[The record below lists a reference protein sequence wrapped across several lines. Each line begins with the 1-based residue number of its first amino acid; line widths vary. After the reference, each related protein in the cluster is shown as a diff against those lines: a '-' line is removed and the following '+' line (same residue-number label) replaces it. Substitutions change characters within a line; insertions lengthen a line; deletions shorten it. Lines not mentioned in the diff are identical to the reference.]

1 MVELRQAPSGL
12 HKDTLM
18 LLSYLAL
25 LIVSL
30 SSIWFGLKITEEV
43 YRIAVVFTGV
53 ILLMMVFV
61 LAPSYLQIGI
71 LLLFLGLHRLYT
83 PQRILD

>member
-1 MVELRQAPSGL
+1 MVELRQAPSDVYE
-12 HKDTLM
+12 DTLM
-18 LLSYLAL
+18 LLSYLVL

-30 SSIWFGLKITEEV
+30 SSIWLGLKITEEV
-43 YRIAVVFTGV
+43 YRIAVVFAGV
-53 ILLMMVFV
+53 ILLIMVFV

-71 LLLFLGLHRLYT
+71 LLLSLGLHRLYT